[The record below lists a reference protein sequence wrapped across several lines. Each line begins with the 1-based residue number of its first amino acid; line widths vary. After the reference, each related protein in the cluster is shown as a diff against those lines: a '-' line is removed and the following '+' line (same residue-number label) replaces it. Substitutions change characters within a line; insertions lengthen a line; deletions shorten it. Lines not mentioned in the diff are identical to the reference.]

1 MIIGNSTLH
10 ASNLHIT
17 KIRMSASKPLR
28 TVRQDNEHD
37 AIAALT
43 EMRNNNDVCRVQQ
56 QHDQQQQQ
64 QQQQQ
69 HDLTTKKVNQK
80 SVIKTRKM
88 IIRRRFV
95 LPTKTTAAAKINA
108 ARHHHNVHQ
117 EQPQHED
124 KHAED
129 EDEKEQTNR
138 QSLNFTEH
146 QQNKQGIYCDS
157 NSVDRI
163 GHPKI
168 KRDSCSSSVAAAALL
183 LINTAATSSTIG
195 NEDQHRAVPKKA
207 KPQQEAIPSDEAHY
221 TAMRA
226 AQGVYYKRMIDAHAR
241 HQQGHFAM
249 MFPQQREAAQA
260 TMISDQEPIR
270 QQQQQQLLQ
279 QPQHATDSSFNSMN
293 RQLSPIPTN
302 PAADNIAP
310 PRFVGNFYFAQEE
323 KLSGT
328 TVPNVRHH
336 FVDGSNVQQLRHL
349 LTPQERHLTTQ
360 FTASIIDQLD
370 FVYFEEGDRRSHRT
384 HLPIGFRGI
393 RCRHCKAPAGK
404 CGRFFPSSLKTLSDT
419 QKTLYTLHRH
429 FIKCQHVPDD
439 VIRMLHKQRENHM
452 EERKTLKGHGSQRAF
467 FRGIWAF
474 LCPEAEGGSIAFNES
489 DKTK

>member
-1 MIIGNSTLH
+1 
-10 ASNLHIT
+10 
-17 KIRMSASKPLR
+17 MSASKPSR
-28 TVRQDNEHD
+28 TVRQDQEHEEEIV

-43 EMRNNNDVCRVQQ
+43 EMRNNDMCRAQQ

-64 QQQQQ
+64 QQ
-69 HDLTTKKVNQK
+69 HEDLTTKNKVNQK

-95 LPTKTTAAAKINA
+95 LPTKSTAANKTA
-108 ARHHHNVHQ
+108 ARPHQNAHQ
-117 EQPQHED
+117 EQPQPQQDED
-124 KHAED
+124 EQAED
-129 EDEKEQTNR
+129 EEEQTNR
-138 QSLNFTEH
+138 QSLNFTEQQKH
-146 QQNKQGIYCDS
+146 QQDEQVMYCDS
-157 NSVDRI
+157 YSVERI
-163 GHPKI
+163 GHPQI
-168 KRDSCSSSVAAAALL
+168 KLDSCSSSVAAAALL
-183 LINTAATSSTIG
+183 LINTAATSTIR
-195 NEDQHRAVPKKA
+195 NEDQNRAVPKKP
-207 KPQQEAIPSDEAHY
+207 KPQQEAIPSDELHY
-221 TAMRA
+221 AAMRA
-226 AQGVYYKRMIDAHAR
+226 AQNVYYQRMIDAHAR

-249 MFPQQREAAQA
+249 MFPQQQEAAQA
-260 TMISDQEPIR
+260 TMISDQKPIR

-279 QPQHATDSSFNSMN
+279 QPQHATDSSFNSRN

-302 PAADNIAP
+302 PAADNVAP
-310 PRFVGNFYFAQEE
+310 PRVVGNFYFAQDE

-328 TVPNVRHH
+328 TVPNVPQH
-336 FVDGSNVQQLRHL
+336 FVDGSNVHQLRHL
-349 LTPQERHLTTQ
+349 LTPQDRHLTTQ

-370 FVYFEEGDRRSHRT
+370 FVCFEEGDRRSHRT

-393 RCRHCKAPAGK
+393 CCRHCKAPAGK

-439 VIRMLHKQRENHM
+439 VNRMLHKLRENHM

-474 LCPEAEGGSIAFNES
+474 LCPEAEGGSIACNES
-489 DKTK
+489 DKNK